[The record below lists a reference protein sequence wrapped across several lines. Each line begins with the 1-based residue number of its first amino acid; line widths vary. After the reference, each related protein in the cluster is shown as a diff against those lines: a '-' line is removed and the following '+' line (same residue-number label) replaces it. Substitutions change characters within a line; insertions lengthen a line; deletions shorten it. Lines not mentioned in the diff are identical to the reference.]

1 MVRRVIKV
9 KMSLN
14 LQDFKKK
21 LTVDNILGIVNNV
34 LLIVLSIIMLYPIL
48 YIFITAVSDPQSF
61 TNAVNHN
68 KFLLF
73 PQGFTAEFLVE
84 HLKSIEIWRAYGNT
98 VLYTLLGTAISLFLS
113 ITCAYVLSRKG
124 LKAIK
129 VMSIIVVLTMWLKP
143 GMIATYTNILNL
155 GLMGSIFGILLP
167 FAFSAYNV
175 ILLRTYFAAIPQD
188 IDESAQI
195 DGASHFRMLTSIYI
209 PASGPA
215 ITTVGLFYAIERWNG
230 YFWAE
235 LVLTDPNKQPLQVVV
250 KKMLENQGDAG
261 GLFNNGTVS
270 AFALIIIAIVPIMLI
285 FPFIQKYFKKGV
297 MVGSVK

>member
-1 MVRRVIKV
+1 MKIRQMNFPKT
-9 KMSLN
+9 KA
-14 LQDFKKK
+14 DFKRMM
-21 LTVDNILGIVNNV
+21 TMDNILGAVNNV
-34 LLIVLSIIMLYPIL
+34 LLIVLSLVMVYPIL
-48 YIFITAVSDPQSF
+48 YIFITAVSNPQSF

-68 KFLLF
+68 KFLLV
-73 PQGFTAEFLVE
+73 PQGFTMEFLAE
-84 HLKSIEIWRAYGNT
+84 HLKNIEIWRAYGNT
-98 VLYTLLGTAISLFLS
+98 ILYTLAGTAISLFLS

-124 LKAIK
+124 LKVIK
-129 VMSIIVVLTMWLKP
+129 VMTIIVVLTMWLKP
-143 GMIATYTNILNL
+143 GMIATYTNIRSL
-155 GLMGSIFGILLP
+155 GLMGSVFGILLP

-175 ILLRTYFAAIPQD
+175 ILLRTYFAGIPQD

-209 PASGPA
+209 PSSGPA
-215 ITTVGLFYAIERWNG
+215 ITTVGLFYAIDRWNG

-235 LVLTDPNKQPLQVVV
+235 IVLQKDSLYPLQVLV
-250 KKMLENQGDAG
+250 KKMLQNQGDAG

-270 AFALIIIAIVPIMLI
+270 AFALIIIAIVPIMII

>member
-1 MVRRVIKV
+1 MTSKLRIPRTKA
-9 KMSLN
+9 
-14 LQDFKKK
+14 DFKRMMN
-21 LTVDNILGIVNNV
+21 VDNILGVINNV
-34 LLIVLSIIMLYPIL
+34 LLIVLSLVMVYPIL
-48 YIFITAVSDPQSF
+48 YIFITAVSNPQSF
-61 TNAVNHN
+61 TNAVNKN

-73 PQGFTAEFLVE
+73 PQGFTTEFLVQ
-84 HLKSIEIWRAYGNT
+84 HLKNVDIWRAYGNT
-98 VLYTLLGTAISLFLS
+98 ILYTILGTAISLFLS
-113 ITCAYVLSRKG
+113 VTCAYVLSRKG

-143 GMIATYTNILNL
+143 GMIATYTNINSL

-215 ITTVGLFYAIERWNG
+215 ITTVGLFYAIDRWNG

-235 LVLTDPNKQPLQVVV
+235 TVLQNDSKYPLQVLV
-250 KKMLENQGDAG
+250 KKMLQNQGDAG

>member
-1 MVRRVIKV
+1 MTNKIRIPKTKADFKR
-9 KMSLN
+9 MLN
-14 LQDFKKK
+14 L
-21 LTVDNILGIVNNV
+21 DNILGIVNNV
-34 LLIVLSIIMLYPIL
+34 LLIILSLLMLYPIL
-48 YIFITAVSDPQSF
+48 YIFITAVSNPIYFQ
-61 TNAVNHN
+61 TAVNN
-68 KFLLF
+68 QKPLFF
-73 PQGFTAEFLVE
+73 PQGFTLEYLTE
-84 HLKSIEIWRAYGNT
+84 HLKNKDIWRAYKNT
-98 VLYTLLGTAISLFLS
+98 LFYTLIGTAISLFLS

-124 LKAIK
+124 LKIIK
-129 VMSIIVVLTMWLKP
+129 IMTIIVVLTMWLKP
-143 GMIATYTNILNL
+143 GMIATYTNIKSL
-155 GLMGSIFGILLP
+155 GLLGKRMGILLP

-215 ITTVGLFYAIERWNG
+215 ITTVGLFYAIDRWNG

-235 LVLTDPNKQPLQVVV
+235 QVLQKDKYYPLQVLV
-250 KKMLENQGDAG
+250 KKMLQHSGESGD
-261 GLFNNGTVS
+261 LFRGTVS
-270 AFALIIIAIVPIMLI
+270 AFALIIIAIVPIMII

>member
-1 MVRRVIKV
+1 MKLD
-9 KMSLN
+9 LN
-14 LQDFKKK
+14 LQKFKKR
-21 LTVDNILGIVNNV
+21 LTLDNILGVVNNV
-34 LLIVLSIIMLYPIL
+34 LLIILSLLMLYPIL
-48 YIFITAVSDPQSF
+48 YIFIIAVSNPIAFSTAVNNQ
-61 TNAVNHN
+61 

-73 PQGFTAEFLVE
+73 PQGFTFEYLAE
-84 HLKSIEIWRAYGNT
+84 HLKNADIWRAYGMT
-98 VLYTLLGTAISLFLS
+98 ILYTLAGTAISLFLS

-124 LKAIK
+124 LKVIK
-129 VMSIIVVLTMWLKP
+129 VMTIIVVLTMWLRP
-143 GMIATYTNILNL
+143 GMVATYSNIKSL
-155 GLMGSIFGILLP
+155 GLLKNPLGILLP

-235 LVLTDPNKQPLQVVV
+235 QVLQKDKLYPLQVLV
-250 KKMLENQGDAG
+250 KKMLQSTGESGD
-261 GLFNNGTVS
+261 LFRGTVS
-270 AFALIIIAIVPIMLI
+270 AFALIIIAIVPIMII

>member
-1 MVRRVIKV
+1 MVGD
-9 KMSLN
+9 KMTKINWKKRLN
-14 LQDFKKK
+14 L
-21 LTVDNILGIVNNV
+21 DNILGIVNNV
-34 LLIVLSIIMLYPIL
+34 LLIILSLVMLYPIL
-48 YIFITAVSDPQSF
+48 YIFITAVSNPVSF
-61 TNAVNHN
+61 ATAVNN
-68 KFLLF
+68 QKFLIV
-73 PQGFTAEFLVE
+73 PQGFTMEYITE
-84 HLKSIEIWRAYGNT
+84 HLQNVDIWRAYGNT
-98 VLYTLLGTAISLFLS
+98 ILYTLLGTAISLFLS

-129 VMSIIVVLTMWLKP
+129 VMTIIVVLTMWLKP
-143 GMIATYTNILNL
+143 GMIATYTNIKSL
-155 GLMGSIFGILLP
+155 GMLGNIMGIMLP

-215 ITTVGLFYAIERWNG
+215 ITTVGLFYAIDRWNG

-235 LVLTDPNKQPLQVVV
+235 IVLQKDKLYPLQVLV
-250 KKMLENQGDAG
+250 KKMLQNSGESGD
-261 GLFNNGTVS
+261 LFRGTVS